1 MIVIKPIVVIMKC
14 LLWLFCFITAILVLF
29 FLYSLNYFLEKFFDD
44 LVLNGI
50 QVLIIAFILKLLF
63 LRIYKKFLKKK
74 LESLK
79 KDSQEVFVKKSKRIG
94 MSILKTKKCH
104 VINLVVDT
112 FLVVLLA
119 IVSVAE
125 VKDLTFVSE
134 LMVNLGIEKGY
145 TIASLSGVLVLTL
158 ILQYKT
164 TLSNPKVECKREE
177 EETALEEKNTEKIYA
192 ELVSL
197 FKGKE
202 D

>member
-1 MIVIKPIVVIMKC
+1 MKC